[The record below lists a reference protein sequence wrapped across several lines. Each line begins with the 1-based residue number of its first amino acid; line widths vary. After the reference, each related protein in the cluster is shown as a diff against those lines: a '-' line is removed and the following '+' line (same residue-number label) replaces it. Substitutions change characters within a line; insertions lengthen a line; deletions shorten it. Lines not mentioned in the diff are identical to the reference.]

1 MKAID
6 ENELPNYGVV
16 SFENQCMVYNFI
28 KEILEGNELE
38 EAEDTWKITTTILK
52 EPTQEESAADDE
64 EGQAQDQEGEEE
76 SKEAATELIPETCKM
91 TVALRQFADNDSKVF
106 VEFKKKGGS
115 TALFLRHFLQ
125 LRQQIANF
133 TGYDVANVTQV

>member
-16 SFENQCMVYNFI
+16 SFENPCMVYNFI

-64 EGQAQDQEGEEE
+64 EPGHQDQ
-76 SKEAATELIPETCKM
+76 
-91 TVALRQFADNDSKVF
+91 
-106 VEFKKKGGS
+106 
-115 TALFLRHFLQ
+115 
-125 LRQQIANF
+125 
-133 TGYDVANVTQV
+133 

>member
-64 EGQAQDQEGEEE
+64 EG
-76 SKEAATELIPETCKM
+76 
-91 TVALRQFADNDSKVF
+91 
-106 VEFKKKGGS
+106 
-115 TALFLRHFLQ
+115 
-125 LRQQIANF
+125 
-133 TGYDVANVTQV
+133 

>member
-6 ENELPNYGVV
+6 ENELPNYGVI

-38 EAEDTWKITTTILK
+38 ESEDTWKITTTILK

-64 EGQAQDQEGEEE
+64 EG
-76 SKEAATELIPETCKM
+76 
-91 TVALRQFADNDSKVF
+91 
-106 VEFKKKGGS
+106 
-115 TALFLRHFLQ
+115 
-125 LRQQIANF
+125 
-133 TGYDVANVTQV
+133 

>member
-28 KEILEGNELE
+28 KEILEGNEIE

-64 EGQAQDQEGEEE
+64 EG
-76 SKEAATELIPETCKM
+76 
-91 TVALRQFADNDSKVF
+91 
-106 VEFKKKGGS
+106 
-115 TALFLRHFLQ
+115 
-125 LRQQIANF
+125 
-133 TGYDVANVTQV
+133 

>member
-6 ENELPNYGVV
+6 ENELPNYGVI

-64 EGQAQDQEGEEE
+64 EG
-76 SKEAATELIPETCKM
+76 
-91 TVALRQFADNDSKVF
+91 
-106 VEFKKKGGS
+106 
-115 TALFLRHFLQ
+115 
-125 LRQQIANF
+125 
-133 TGYDVANVTQV
+133 

>member
-1 MKAID
+1 MKAVD
-6 ENELPNYGVV
+6 ENELPNYGVI

-64 EGQAQDQEGEEE
+64 EG
-76 SKEAATELIPETCKM
+76 
-91 TVALRQFADNDSKVF
+91 
-106 VEFKKKGGS
+106 
-115 TALFLRHFLQ
+115 
-125 LRQQIANF
+125 
-133 TGYDVANVTQV
+133 